1 MTPERLI
8 PLVMIPIVLAL
19 VLLRNRRPRPLN
31 VNLMWITPL
40 LVTLLIGFG
49 LWGMSQGDATHR
61 PFAPLDWLILAVG
74 LGLGSAFGWQRGRM
88 TTITRRA
95 DGGLEAQASPLGL
108 ILIVAILAL
117 RQALR
122 PWMEVHAADWHV
134 SPVAIQDAFLLF
146 AAGMVVVQRV
156 EMWLRA
162 RAISAGHP
170 DAHTRTT
177 TA

>member
-8 PLVMIPIVLAL
+8 PLLVIPAVLAL
-19 VLLRNRRPRPLN
+19 ILMRNRRPRPLN
-31 VNLMWITPL
+31 VNLMWITP
-40 LVTLLIGFG
+40 VIVSLLIGFG
-49 LWGMSQGDATHR
+49 LWGMTYADPTHR
-61 PFAPLDWLILAVG
+61 PLALVDYAIMAVG
-74 LGLGSAFGWQRGRM
+74 LALGAAFGWQRGRM

-108 ILIVAILAL
+108 ILIVGVLVL

-122 PWMEVHAADWHV
+122 PWVEANADGWHV
-134 SPVAIQDAFLLF
+134 NPVALQDSFLLF

-162 RAISAGHP
+162 RAIQAGHS
-170 DAHTRTT
+170 DAHLE

>member
-8 PLVMIPIVLAL
+8 PLAIIPIVLA
-19 VLLRNRRPRPLN
+19 VILLRNRRPRPLN

-40 LVTLLIGFG
+40 LVALLIGFG
-49 LWGMSQGDATHR
+49 LWGMSQTDSTHR
-61 PFAPLDWLILAVG
+61 PFAALDWVILAVG
-74 LGLGSAFGWQRGRM
+74 LGLGAAFGWQRGKM

-95 DGGLEAQASPLGL
+95 GGGLEAQASPMGL

-122 PWMEVHAADWHV
+122 PWMELHADDWHV
-134 SPVAIQDAFLLF
+134 SPVAVQDAFLLF

-162 RAISAGHP
+162 RAILAGHP
-170 DAHTRTT
+170 DAHTADQTG
-177 TA
+177 